1 MVGRH
6 CLSHANVF
14 SSIVHTASQQREEA
28 ALRRQAMEML
38 HFAGLVGLENEEAG
52 SLPYGRQRMLEIAR
66 ALMSQP
72 EVLLLDEP
80 AAGLNPS
87 ETADLREL
95 LQRIQAMG
103 ITILLVE
110 HDMELVMNVSD
121 VITVINFGRKIAEG
135 NEHQVR
141 THPEVISA
149 YLGQEECNAA
159 H

>member
-1 MVGRH
+1 
-6 CLSHANVF
+6 
-14 SSIVHTASQQREEA
+14 
-28 ALRRQAMEML
+28 
-38 HFAGLVGLENEEAG
+38 
-52 SLPYGRQRMLEIAR
+52 
-66 ALMSQP
+66 
-72 EVLLLDEP
+72 LDEP

-95 LQRIQAMG
+95 LQRIQGMG

-135 NEHQVR
+135 NEYQVR

>member
-1 MVGRH
+1 MNADKIPVP
-6 CLSHANVF
+6 A
-14 SSIVHTASQQREEA
+14 
-28 ALRRQAMEML
+28 
-38 HFAGLVGLENEEAG
+38 
-52 SLPYGRQRMLEIAR
+52 
-66 ALMSQP
+66 QP

-95 LQRIQAMG
+95 LQRIQEMG